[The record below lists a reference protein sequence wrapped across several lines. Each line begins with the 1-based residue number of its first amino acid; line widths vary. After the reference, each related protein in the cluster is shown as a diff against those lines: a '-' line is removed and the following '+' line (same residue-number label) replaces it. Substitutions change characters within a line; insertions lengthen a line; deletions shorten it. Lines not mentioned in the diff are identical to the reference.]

1 MIYQLSVFL
10 ENKFGRLNEILGI
23 IARENVRVIASTVSD
38 TSEFG
43 ILRMIVS
50 DTVRAEQALLENS
63 VSVRKSEV
71 LAISTT
77 CKAGA
82 LAEVIQPFTAAGISI
97 EYMYSFCTTNGKY
110 AIVMRVNNRDAA
122 LEVLRR
128 NNFSSFTELDILEP
142 A

>member
-23 IARENVRVIASTVSD
+23 IARENVCVIASTVSD
-38 TSEFG
+38 TTEFG

-50 DTVRAEQALLENS
+50 DTVRAEQVLRENN

-77 CKAGA
+77 YKAGA
-82 LAEVIQPFTAAGISI
+82 LAQIIQPFTAAGISI
-97 EYMYSFCTTNGKY
+97 EYMYSFCAANGNY

-122 LEVLRR
+122 LEVVRR
-128 NNFSSFTELDILEP
+128 NNFSCFTESDILNP
-142 A
+142 